1 MEKDELEKLFLERLE
16 PSDDNVQEH
25 QFSERYRNRK
35 ARIIGRRRV
44 KLSVRRIIIPA
55 AAVCAVAMMVAA
67 VNIFRAPGFWG
78 YDHSDN
84 LELFVEDRQ
93 NGPQTLEELYK
104 VEVPDGF
111 EITMFSDP
119 SGRSL
124 DVRYS
129 QTDGS
134 DEIMFTQTVR
144 SSYNTHYDNE
154 HWEIEQCTIA
164 GYPGIMFKGDNNNIV
179 WDNGEYIMELYG
191 SLTVEQLMEIAETA
205 APGEYDWLSVTG
217 TDLPQTIGREFQPQI
232 DGYEVADRQADDREI
247 TTKLTGEREITVRQ
261 SVAEAFA
268 PLYPEDMC
276 YAEQIQIGDM
286 PGWLV
291 QYWNED
297 DVEMYSVVLEC
308 GGYILEM
315 STPARYEKNS
325 EGFYD
330 VSAEIKRITSLAEEL
345 TVHIVNS

>member
-25 QFSERYRNRK
+25 QFSEKYRNRK
-35 ARIIGRRRV
+35 ARIIGRHRV
-44 KLSVRRIIIPA
+44 KLSARRIIIPA
-55 AAVCAVAMMVAA
+55 AAVCAVAMMIAA

-119 SGRSL
+119 FGRSL

-191 SLTVEQLMEIAETA
+191 SLTVDQRMEIAETA
-205 APGEYDWLSVTG
+205 APCDRALRRDSRRCIRRTHATLKRYRSEICPAGSCSTGMKMMWRCIQLFWSAGVIFWRCPRRHGMRRTARASMMSV
-217 TDLPQTIGREFQPQI
+217 PR
-232 DGYEVADRQADDREI
+232 
-247 TTKLTGEREITVRQ
+247 
-261 SVAEAFA
+261 
-268 PLYPEDMC
+268 
-276 YAEQIQIGDM
+276 
-286 PGWLV
+286 
-291 QYWNED
+291 
-297 DVEMYSVVLEC
+297 
-308 GGYILEM
+308 
-315 STPARYEKNS
+315 
-325 EGFYD
+325 
-330 VSAEIKRITSLAEEL
+330 
-345 TVHIVNS
+345 